1 VWTTGYFQLIGY
13 IFMEI
18 LVTLDALKQYKGEK
32 VVKFPPDT
40 LVTKEARI
48 YAIKQGIELYV
59 GDRKV
64 HEPSYSNG
72 ISSVRA
78 VISVIGEDRVGIIAG
93 ISDVL
98 AKANVNILDITQTAI
113 EGLFTM
119 IMVVDMGYSSMGFD
133 ELKTQLA
140 RRGEELAV
148 RVDAQREEVFHF
160 MHRI

>member
-1 VWTTGYFQLIGY
+1 
-13 IFMEI
+13 MEI

-32 VVKFPPDT
+32 VVKFPPNT

-48 YAIKQGIELYV
+48 YAVKQGMELYV

-72 ISSVRA
+72 VSNVRA

-98 AKANVNILDITQTAI
+98 AKADVNILDITQTAI

-119 IMVVDMGYSSMGFD
+119 IMVVDIGGSNMGFD
-133 ELKTQLA
+133 ELKIRLS
-140 RRGEELAV
+140 RRGEELSV

>member
-1 VWTTGYFQLIGY
+1 
-13 IFMEI
+13 MEI
-18 LVTLDALKQYKGEK
+18 LVTLDVLKQHSDKK
-32 VVKFPPDT
+32 VVKFPPNT

-48 YAIKQGIELYV
+48 YAIKNGIELFI
-59 GDRKV
+59 GDEKV
-64 HEPSYSNG
+64 SEPANSNG
-72 ISSVRA
+72 TPSVRA

-119 IMVVDMGYSSMGFD
+119 IMVVDIAKSTVSFD
-133 ELKTQLA
+133 ELKNQLA
-140 RRGEELAV
+140 QRGQELSV
-148 RVDAQREEVFHF
+148 RVDAQREEIFHF

>member
-1 VWTTGYFQLIGY
+1 
-13 IFMEI
+13 MEI
-18 LVTLDALKQYKGEK
+18 LVTLDVLKQHSDKK
-32 VVKFPPDT
+32 VVKFPPNT

-48 YAIKQGIELYV
+48 YAAKNGIELFI
-59 GDRKV
+59 GDEKV
-64 HEPSYSNG
+64 SEPANSNG
-72 ISSVRA
+72 TPSVRA

-119 IMVVDMGYSSMGFD
+119 IMVVDIAKSTASFEKLKNQLSQRGQ
-133 ELKTQLA
+133 ELS
-140 RRGEELAV
+140 V

>member
-1 VWTTGYFQLIGY
+1 
-13 IFMEI
+13 MEI
-18 LVTLDALKQYKGEK
+18 LVTLDVLKQHNGEK
-32 VVKFPPDT
+32 IVKFPPNT
-40 LVTKEARI
+40 LVTKEARM
-48 YAIKQGIELYV
+48 YAVKHGIKLFV
-59 GDRKV
+59 GDQKV
-64 HEPSYSNG
+64 HEPNYSNG
-72 ISSVRA
+72 VSSVRA

-119 IMVVDMGYSSMGFD
+119 IMVVDIASSKISFD
-133 ELKTQLA
+133 ELKNQLS
-140 RRGEELAV
+140 RKGRELSV

>member
-1 VWTTGYFQLIGY
+1 
-13 IFMEI
+13 MEI
-18 LVTLDALKQYKGEK
+18 LVTLDVLKQYADKK
-32 VVKFPPDT
+32 VVNFPPDT

-48 YAIKQGIELYV
+48 YAQKHGIDVFIGDKKVDEPIK
-59 GDRKV
+59 
-64 HEPSYSNG
+64 
-72 ISSVRA
+72 SSSSHAVKA

-119 IMVVDMGYSSMGFD
+119 IMVVDIANSTLSF
-133 ELKTQLA
+133 
-140 RRGEELAV
+140 EELTKALSNRGKELSV

>member
-1 VWTTGYFQLIGY
+1 
-13 IFMEI
+13 MEI
-18 LVTLDALKQYKGEK
+18 LVTLDVLKQHKGEEIIE
-32 VVKFPPDT
+32 FPPRT
-40 LVTKEARI
+40 LITKEARI
-48 YAIKQGIELYV
+48 YAAKQGMKLYV
-59 GDRKV
+59 GKQQV
-64 HEPSYSNG
+64 PEPGYSNG

-98 AKANVNILDITQTAI
+98 AKSNVNILDITQTAI

-119 IMVVDMGYSSMGFD
+119 IMVVDISKSNIDFD
-133 ELKTQLA
+133 ALKSRLSQK
-140 RRGEELAV
+140 GQELAV